1 MTQVKPDSARHGKLA
16 LTMGVRT
23 LLLVAATQLF
33 LGCTTP
39 TQVPPNPAVGPR
51 APFGHIEV
59 HAANVPPQTNF
70 AQVLQTKGQAAAT
83 GAATGALIGVGEL
96 AHGLASCGGAYCGA
110 AFMVLLPVFVAT
122 GAIANA
128 VVHAAGAESRQIVED
143 GERAMQ
149 RGLERLQLQSEL
161 ARRLGASLASRG
173 EPQGSPARIDIEV
186 RRVEVRESAA
196 PGAKVSRYALAI
208 AVHARLVA
216 GEKVVDELTYAYRSR
231 SAPAR
236 DWLADEAR
244 LFVDEMEQ
252 GLTRTAEV
260 LAEELLLLYYPPPA
274 DDDKS
279 LVPYYALKPH
289 YPEPVRSIDI
299 RGAWFERYR
308 QSWGGL
314 EFVPVD
320 SLAPVF
326 RWESFPRALDVAA
339 AGGAAGRFTDVSYEF
354 ALFEAQRIGVIYE
367 TGKPLYRFV
376 GLGDPSLRLE
386 SLEPCSRYLWT
397 VRARFRLDGQPRVT
411 EWTGAYNAFADQQPW
426 EQRRG
431 LQTTSMMRWGF
442 PAERFYLPF
451 RTPGDCQS

>member
-1 MTQVKPDSARHGKLA
+1 MTHVKPDSARHGKLA

-59 HAANVPPQTNF
+59 HAASVPPQTNF

-161 ARRLGASLASRG
+161 ARRLEASLASRG

-216 GEKVVDELTYAYRSR
+216 GEQVVDELT
-231 SAPAR
+231 
-236 DWLADEAR
+236 
-244 LFVDEMEQ
+244 
-252 GLTRTAEV
+252 
-260 LAEELLLLYYPPPA
+260 
-274 DDDKS
+274 
-279 LVPYYALKPH
+279 
-289 YPEPVRSIDI
+289 
-299 RGAWFERYR
+299 
-308 QSWGGL
+308 
-314 EFVPVD
+314 
-320 SLAPVF
+320 
-326 RWESFPRALDVAA
+326 
-339 AGGAAGRFTDVSYEF
+339 
-354 ALFEAQRIGVIYE
+354 
-367 TGKPLYRFV
+367 
-376 GLGDPSLRLE
+376 
-386 SLEPCSRYLWT
+386 
-397 VRARFRLDGQPRVT
+397 
-411 EWTGAYNAFADQQPW
+411 
-426 EQRRG
+426 
-431 LQTTSMMRWGF
+431 
-442 PAERFYLPF
+442 
-451 RTPGDCQS
+451 